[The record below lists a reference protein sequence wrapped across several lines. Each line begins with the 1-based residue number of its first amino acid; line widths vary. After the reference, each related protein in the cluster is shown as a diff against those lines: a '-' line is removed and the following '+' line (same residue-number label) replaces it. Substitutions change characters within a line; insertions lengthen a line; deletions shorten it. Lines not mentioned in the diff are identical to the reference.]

1 MFINMSNTW
10 CSLVDSLKTK
20 STSYVFSVN
29 HEAYQSVYISDNG
42 VVFEELLAQMCIKYI
57 FLSGIHE
64 GSNGL
69 SYSGAAFVV
78 VQHVVMR
85 KEIPFG
91 RVAW

>member
-1 MFINMSNTW
+1 MK
-10 CSLVDSLKTK
+10 L
-20 STSYVFSVN
+20 
-29 HEAYQSVYISDNG
+29 AYQSVYISDNG
-42 VVFEELLAQMCIKYI
+42 VVFEVLLAQMCIKYC
-57 FLSGIHE
+57 LSGIHE

-91 RVAW
+91 RGAW